1 MTVEEAV
8 TTLANMISRLFVD
21 VGKHS
26 EKIIELEKSLYFTQK
41 TISNIFVSIDNL
53 TNMIKILTDR
63 VDKLEKRVKKIIKN
77 KD

>member
-8 TTLANMISRLFVD
+8 TTLANMISRLFGI

-26 EKIIELEKSLYFTQK
+26 EKIIELEKSLNIMQK

-53 TNMIKILTDR
+53 TNTMKILTDR
-63 VDKLEKRVKKIIKN
+63 VDKMEKRVKKIIKN

>member
-8 TTLANMISRLFVD
+8 TTLANMISRLFVE

-26 EKIIELEKSLYFTQK
+26 EKIIELEKSSSITQK

-63 VDKLEKRVKKIIKN
+63 VDKLEKRVKKIIKH